1 MTAVH
6 QVAEVILPVDPGPL
20 DWEAENGPAI
30 DAHWVRAVA
39 QNPALFDGCVH
50 MATDVRL
57 EGARLTAQCVP
68 ARFASFLHWRDTGHP
83 GPPMRLAFGFAAT
96 TASDGALLLGRMAAH
111 TANPGRVYFPGGI
124 IDEKDQVEGLLDPEG
139 NILRELAE
147 ECGLAPGDVCLNP
160 GFIVVE
166 TPTEL
171 AIGRR
176 VDLSWPA
183 AEARE
188 RLLDSIAARGD
199 GELADIVIVG
209 CPADAADLDLTR
221 YARAVIDWTYPE

>member
-1 MTAVH
+1 MTKVH
-6 QVAEVILPVDPGPL
+6 RVAEVTLPVDPGPL
-20 DWEAENGPAI
+20 DWEVANKPAI
-30 DAHWVRAVA
+30 DAHWARAVA

-50 MATDVRL
+50 MATDVRAD
-57 EGARLTAQCVP
+57 GARLTAHCIP
-68 ARFASFLHWRDTGHP
+68 ARFASFLHWRDTGYP

-96 TASDGALLLGRMAAH
+96 IASDGALLLGRMAAH

-124 IDEKDQVEGLLDPEG
+124 IDEKDRAEGLLDADG

-147 ECGLAPGDVCLNP
+147 ECGLVPDDAGLRP

-166 TPTEL
+166 TPSEL

-176 VDLSWPA
+176 VDLPWPA
-183 AEARE
+183 GEARE

-199 GELADIVIVG
+199 GELADIVIAG
-209 CPADAADLDLTR
+209 GRADAQDLDLTR
-221 YARAVIDWTYPE
+221 YARAFIDWTYPP